1 LDALAGNIRVLYSV
15 FQFRYIS
22 LFGYIDNTK
31 NMQIKAELLFPS
43 KLKDEPLIC
52 NICKQFD
59 IVLNIL
65 EASFSTDTGWA
76 ILIFEGDEA
85 EVNRTLEYLKNKNVE
100 IKDIHKGKE

>member
-1 LDALAGNIRVLYSV
+1 
-15 FQFRYIS
+15 
-22 LFGYIDNTK
+22 
-31 NMQIKAELLFPS
+31 MQIKAELLFPG

-65 EASFSTDTGWA
+65 EASFSTGTGWA
-76 ILIFEGDEA
+76 ILIFEGAEA

-100 IKDIHKGKE
+100 IKDIHKGKEPRNT